1 MKLNEEQKRAIE
13 HKDGP
18 LLIIAGA
25 GTGKTTVVT
34 ERIKHL
40 ILKRSVPATNI
51 LALTFTE
58 KASREMEERV
68 DIALPYGYTQLWIS
82 TFHAFCDRILQNDAI
97 HIGLNPGYRLIT
109 EAESIALFRKY
120 LYSFDIEY
128 FRPLGNPHKFIMGML
143 SHFSRL
149 KDEDITASQYTK
161 WMKSTANNDEHT
173 KWDELSRV
181 YAQWEEIKIKE
192 GVMEF
197 GDLMSHT
204 LALFRTRVSILNQ
217 YKQQFTHILV
227 DEFQD
232 TNVAQYELIKLLAP
246 TAQNPHLAVVGD
258 DSQSIYKFR
267 GAAISNI
274 LSFQKDYPDA
284 TQVLLHRNYRSTQE
298 ILDRSHQLIAHND
311 PDTLES
317 RLGISKKLTKMRKV
331 EEHPIDLIYTDRVE
345 NEADQVAVEIE
356 SLLTSYRPKDIA
368 ILVRANTHADPF
380 IRALRHAGIPYQ
392 FLGPGMLF
400 RQAEVKDLIAYLKVL
415 NSIDDAVSFY
425 RLLTMSIWGI
435 SARDLASI
443 IAFSK
448 KYNLTLFE
456 SVELVS
462 GIDSPSANLANGAQ
476 LPFIGSPTRSSLTG
490 LMKMIYRH
498 LELVPKESAGQILYY
513 FLEDSGI
520 LKDLTN
526 VETTVEEQRVQN
538 ISKFFNKLKSYEI
551 SHEDSSVPAVLD
563 WIDLATELGESP
575 LASDTDWTQND
586 AVNILTIHS
595 AKGLE
600 FPVVFLINLIAGR
613 FPTYNR
619 REQIPI
625 PESLIKE
632 TLPKGDFHAQE
643 ERRLFYVGMTRA
655 KDRLYFTSS
664 QYYGE
669 GKRQRK
675 LSPFITEAL
684 GEKAVGRAVS
694 VVGASQL
701 SFLDYQ
707 KKDDPSST
715 PIIESRQPVTSL
727 SYTQIE
733 AFDLCPLKYYYRYVL
748 KIPTPP
754 AAAASFGQSVHE
766 ALRSFYEL
774 LKRPEP
780 VTGNTLIDL
789 LDKKWVPLGYTSK
802 SHEQRTKK
810 GGREMLKAFYKTAF
824 DPTKIPMSLEQFFVV
839 RITPSLKITGK
850 IDRIDEVDD
859 RLEIIDYKTGRVPTQ
874 REIDKSLQ
882 MTVYALAATDPGVLG
897 KTAENVILSF
907 YFLKEQ
913 QKISTTR
920 TRQQLETA
928 RAELVEKAKTI
939 ERSSFEPRVGKYCDF
954 CEFRSICPAWEE

>member
-13 HKDGP
+13 HKEGP

-40 ILKRSVPATNI
+40 ILKRRVPASNI

-97 HIGLNPGYRLIT
+97 HIGLNPGYLLIT

-149 KDEDITASQYTK
+149 KDEDITPRQYTE
-161 WMKSTANNDEHT
+161 WMKSQPNDDEHK
-173 KWDELSRV
+173 KWEELARV
-181 YAQWEEIKIKE
+181 YTQWDGIKIKE

-204 LALFRTRVSILNQ
+204 LSLFRTRSSILNH
-217 YKQQFTHILV
+217 YKHQFTHILI

-246 TAQNPHLAVVGD
+246 PSQSPHLAVVGD

-317 RLGISKKLTKMRKV
+317 RLGISKKLTKVRSV
-331 EEHPIDLIYTDRVE
+331 DEHPIDLIYTDRVE
-345 NEADQVAVEIE
+345 SEADQVAAKIE

-380 IRALRHAGIPYQ
+380 IRALRHVGIPYQ

-425 RLLTMSIWGI
+425 RLLTMNIWDL
-435 SARDLASI
+435 SARDLVSI

-456 SVELVS
+456 GVELVS
-462 GIDSPSANLANGAQ
+462 GIDSPSANLPNGAQ
-476 LPFIGSPTRSSLTG
+476 LPFVGSSTRSILIR

-520 LKDLTN
+520 LKELTS

-575 LASDTDWTQND
+575 LAADTDWTQND

-632 TLPKGDFHAQE
+632 TLPEGDFHVQE

-664 QYYGE
+664 MYYGE

-675 LSPFITEAL
+675 LSPYVTEAL
-684 GEKAVGRAVS
+684 GEKVVGRRVS
-694 VVGASQL
+694 VVGSSQL

-707 KKDDPSST
+707 KKEDPSST
-715 PIIESRQPVTSL
+715 PIIGSRQPITRL

-774 LKRPEP
+774 VKRREP

-802 SHEQRTKK
+802 SHEERTKK
-810 GGREMLKAFYKTAF
+810 GGREMLAAFYKRAF

-839 RITPSLKITGK
+839 RITPSLKISGK
-850 IDRIDEVDD
+850 IDRIDEVGD

-920 TRQQLETA
+920 TKHQLDVA
-928 RAELVEKAKTI
+928 KSELVEKARKIDT
-939 ERSSFEPRVGKYCDF
+939 STFEPRVGKHCDF
-954 CEFRSICPAWEE
+954 CEFRSVCPAWEE